1 MIFQTEKQLNEYG
14 DKLSEGNKS
23 SVQSALSDLRTAHSS
38 GDVSS
43 IDRAMEG
50 ITNAW
55 NTASQ
60 EMYSQAQGGQEQAEP
75 QPVGDDGIQDVEFE
89 EVKE

>member
-1 MIFQTEKQLNEYG
+1 MIFQTEKQLTEYG

-23 SVQSALSDLRTAHSS
+23 AVESALSDLRTAHSS

-60 EMYSQAQGGQEQAEP
+60 EMYSQAQGGQEQPQA

-89 EVKE
+89 EVAE